1 MITRAEHSSNCRA
14 LDVKVIDARDYNLGV
29 ELILGPFDCIRLATG
44 TYLFL
49 VLSTGITREVFLIK
63 LGIFG
68 GLSHTDRYRPVHGKR
83 EPKTYLGKRC
93 KHLLVIFAFIK
104 DEAELA

>member
-14 LDVKVIDARDYNLGV
+14 LDMKVIDARDYNLGV
-29 ELILGPFDCIRLATG
+29 ELILGPFDCIRLAAS

-49 VLSTGITREVFLIK
+49 VLSTGITQEVFLIQ

-68 GLSHTDRYRPVHGKR
+68 CLSHTDRHRPVHPKP
-83 EPKTYLGKRC
+83 EPKAYLGKRC
-93 KHLLVIFAFIK
+93 KQLLVIFAFIK